1 MMRYLQHDT
10 LQAAGLEAFD
20 SWVSVFGK
28 PATEYELAPAGNKWR
43 MKTRIAS
50 YSNLPELISMFK
62 QCADVKTADTLQL
75 KVPDC
80 ELHIVE
86 TEATPFQQELVAELS
101 DRADDV
107 QAGAVPPEEDNMLR
121 ITGDGRK
128 VGLDPRLIKTIERS
142 TDVVPE
148 MPSIRVSDMV
158 DTIVMQ
164 NKATLTDELHSM
176 PSIEVA
182 EKTQATLQTQ
192 PHPEQA
198 EAHPQKAF
206 STSDFCGI
214 NRIDFFAFE
223 TQNLHGV
230 LGGFSPLT
238 SSRFFSK
245 IVVCPTNRNACYS

>member
-128 VGLDPRLIKTIERS
+128 VGLDPRLINPDYEDNPDTKLNQCVRNVAEIWKQTAEERS
-142 TDVVPE
+142 TQIIFCDLGVPHKQ
-148 MPSIRVSDMV
+148 PSANKGKETDEKSNDLSVSDQ
-158 DTIVMQ
+158 DS
-164 NKATLTDELHSM
+164 LE
-176 PSIEVA
+176 E
-182 EKTQATLQTQ
+182 E
-192 PHPEQA
+192 
-198 EAHPQKAF
+198 
-206 STSDFCGI
+206 C
-214 NRIDFFAFE
+214 
-223 TQNLHGV
+223 
-230 LGGFSPLT
+230 PLLC
-238 SSRFFSK
+238 
-245 IVVCPTNRNACYS
+245 V